1 MVVTLSS
8 RSVRRNALLYDALY
22 RPAQEP
28 AHSTNRRDLEEAA
41 RLLRIAIE
49 NELTERQRVCLT
61 LYYIEGHTMQ
71 EVADLLGTTRGNV
84 SKRVKKAVERLR
96 RALRYSAPGLKFSR

>member
-1 MVVTLSS
+1 MST
-8 RSVRRNALLYDALY
+8 RSLRRRALLYDALY

-28 AHSTNRRDLEEAA
+28 ARSTNRRDLEEAA
-41 RLLRIAIE
+41 RLLHMAIE
-49 NELTERQRVCLT
+49 TELTERQRVCLT

-84 SKRVKKAVERLR
+84 SKRIHKAVERLR
-96 RALRYSAPGLKFSR
+96 HALRYSAPGLKFSR